1 MSDEN
6 VLTLDGKTF
15 KQEDLTSE
23 QKYFRQQITDLKG
36 KIVKAKFELDQ
47 IIVAEKQFNNLLI
60 TSLKNTMTK
69 DEKKEV
75 S

>member
-23 QKYFRQQITDLKG
+23 QIYFRQQIKDLKA

-60 TSLKNTMTK
+60 TSLKNTITK

-75 S
+75 G